1 MSWLQVLLR
10 KKQNK
15 NKTGKEA
22 REARGGTVIFNHKD
36 LSRGGLST
44 IHVYIWTNVQ
54 ATKTLEHTHEF
65 KE

>member
-1 MSWLQVLLR
+1 MVTSIIE

-15 NKTGKEA
+15 NKTRKEA
-22 REARGGTVIFNHKD
+22 KEARGGAVIFNHKD
-36 LSRGGLST
+36 LIRGGLST
-44 IHVYIWTNVQ
+44 IHVDIWTNVQ